1 MVLHV
6 ALLVESLAAIVTLE
20 RFLPGVGSLVE
31 HERRPLLKCLPTLPT
46 DVRTFPGVDAVV
58 DRQVGPVDE
67 RLVTQRTLVG
77 FVAEVDQFVTLQMGP
92 EVECLVA
99 GSALERTLD
108 FIVPDGDVLPE
119 AATPSERLPA

>member
-6 ALLVESLAAIVTLE
+6 ALLVEGLAAIVTLE

-31 HERRPLLKCLPTLPT
+31 HERGLLLKRLPTLPT
-46 DVRTFPGVDAVV
+46 DVGTFPGVDAVV
-58 DRQVGPVDE
+58 DRQVGPMDE

-77 FVAEVDQFVTLQMGP
+77 FVAEVDELVARQMRL
-92 EVECLVA
+92 EVECFVA

-119 AATPSERLPA
+119 AAAPSERLPA